1 PTPLLV
7 SPGSSDIGKRAAGQ
21 GFAAKLYDILE
32 HVSPDI
38 IKWTPSGQAFRVVNF
53 SRFSE
58 EVLVK
63 YFRHNKFS
71 SFQRQLNLYG
81 YRKVI
86 KGPDAG
92 GYMHPSFRR
101 GHPESLGEVKRGK

>member
-1 PTPLLV
+1 MLQEE
-7 SPGSSDIGKRAAGQ
+7 SP
-21 GFAAKLYDILE
+21 E
-32 HVSPDI
+32 I
-38 IKWTPSGQAFRVVNF
+38 IKWTHSGLAFLVVDF
-53 SRFSE
+53 PRFSE

-63 YFRHNKFS
+63 YYRHNKFS

-101 GHPESLGEVKRGK
+101 GHRETLGEVKRGKIPHYEVHAANEIHGQHFHHHPP